1 MKDWGAAAPNA
12 RAGDRRAPIHIRSRP
27 DDGTAGPGAG
37 KRAALDIRIVNL
49 ERSPDRREAVLR
61 QIAALGLTASISTA
75 VDGATADLDRYRRF
89 VPAPN
94 PFLERPL
101 TRGEIGC
108 FASHHR
114 LWEECI
120 ATDRPLLILEDDCLL
135 AADARVIIDRL
146 PDIVRR
152 FRFVRL
158 AGSLPRASRRVQALP
173 DGRAVGLLNKGP
185 HGTVAYAL
193 TPEAAAL
200 LLVHADVW
208 REPVDLY
215 VDSFWIHGLLPY
227 CIEPYPVSCPAG
239 GSLIE
244 ASRFDRGRGLVKL
257 SRQLG
262 RIPRTVR
269 RLAFQASPAWRAAA

>member
-1 MKDWGAAAPNA
+1 
-12 RAGDRRAPIHIRSRP
+12 
-27 DDGTAGPGAG
+27 
-37 KRAALDIRIVNL
+37 LDIRIINL
-49 ERSPDRREAVLR
+49 ERSPDRRESALR

-89 VPAPN
+89 VPALSS
-94 PFLERPL
+94 FLERPL

-108 FASHHR
+108 FASHYR

-135 AADARVIIDRL
+135 SADARGIIDRL
-146 PDIVRR
+146 PDLVRR
-152 FRFVRL
+152 FRYLRL
-158 AGSLPRASRRVQALP
+158 AGSIPRETKSVERLPG
-173 DGRAVGLLNKGP
+173 GRAVGLLDKGP

-200 LLVHADVW
+200 LLVHADRW
-208 REPVDLY
+208 HEPVDLY

-227 CIEPYPVSCPAG
+227 CIAPYPVSCPRG

-244 ASRFDRGRGLVKL
+244 ASRFDRDRGLVKL
-257 SRQLG
+257 SRQLV
-262 RIPRTVR
+262 RIPRTLR